1 MSQKLKNI
9 LTDAEE
15 LLNHLLTNEGM
26 TNMQAL
32 KKIKQELGDLAK
44 EHAQQ
49 QLILWWREDNGI

>member
-32 KKIKQELGDLAK
+32 KKIKQELGEVARY
-44 EHAQQ
+44 HAQR
-49 QLILWWREDNGI
+49 QLVTWWREDDGI